1 MIVTTTYDASES
13 IQVYARELAQ
23 RFQAKYVER
32 LQSSIPRIR
41 NQYNIKDLLIVG
53 EKGLRYH
60 PFDAEEIFFHPS
72 TALIRLKRLLR
83 GETDVLLRLA
93 DVRPGDQILDCTAGL
108 ASDAI
113 VFAYAVGQRG
123 QVTALESS
131 PMIGLLVQEGLSNY
145 TSGLQEVDQAM
156 RRIQLVNTDHTVWLS
171 TLPDKSYDIIYFDP
185 MFRKPIDESH
195 SISPLRQFANDE
207 SLTIL
212 TIEEAKRV
220 ARRRV
225 ILKENRDSREFERLG
240 FQKISRSHTKVAYGV
255 IEL

>member
-1 MIVTTTYDASES
+1 MVVTTTYDSSDS
-13 IQVYARELAQ
+13 IKAYAQELAHQ
-23 RFQAKYVER
+23 FQAQYIER

-41 NQYNIKDLLIVG
+41 IQYGIEDILVVG

-60 PFDAEEIFFHPS
+60 PLEAEEVFFHPS

-83 GETDVLLRLA
+83 GEPDVLLKLA
-93 DVRPGDQILDCTAGL
+93 DIHPGDHVLDCTAGL

-113 VFAYAVGQRG
+113 VFAFAVGDRG

-131 PMIGLLVQEGLSNY
+131 KTIAFLVREGLSHY
-145 TSGLQEVDQAM
+145 TSGLLEVDQAM
-156 RRIQLVNTDHTVWLS
+156 RRIQLINIDHTLFLKD
-171 TLPDKSYDIIYFDP
+171 LPDKSYDIIYFDP
-185 MFRKPIDESH
+185 MFRKPIDDSH
-195 SISPLRQFANDE
+195 SISPIRHFANDQ
-207 SLTIL
+207 SLTLL

-225 ILKENRDSREFERLG
+225 ILKENRDSKEFERLG

>member
-1 MIVTTTYDASES
+1 MIVTTTYDASDT
-13 IQVYARELAQ
+13 IKTYAQELAVQ
-23 RFQAKYVER
+23 FQAQYIER

-41 NQYNIKDLLIVG
+41 IQYGIEDILVVG

-60 PFDAEEIFFHPS
+60 PFEAEEVFFHPS
-72 TALIRLKRLLR
+72 TSMIRLKRLLR
-83 GETDVLLRLA
+83 GESDVLLKLA
-93 DVRPGDQILDCTAGL
+93 DIRLGDHILDCTAGL

-113 VFAYAVGQRG
+113 VFAYAVGDSG

-131 PMIGLLVQEGLSNY
+131 KIIAFLVKEGLSNY
-145 TSGLQEVDQAM
+145 TSGLLEVDQAM
-156 RRIQLVNTDHTVWLS
+156 RRIKLLNIDHTLCLRK
-171 TLPDKSYDIIYFDP
+171 LPDKSFDIIYFDP

-195 SISPLRQFANDE
+195 SISPLREFANDQ
-207 SLTIL
+207 SLTLL